1 MDSIENYSMRIDG
14 YKRYKCEMCD
24 YLAKQKKDMAD
35 HLLSKKHKI
44 NIETIGVTTCVA
56 DKSIPIP
63 IKEENIILTVNTPP
77 TCFAEKNS
85 PPKTQLKGKT
95 FLTTYCADAV
105 KLDVS
110 LPFDDRYARHI
121 DFDDQDWGFF
131 HTQNPNQFLLHIFMK
146 LIKKEGG
153 INKFFFR
160 CADSSR
166 KRFYY
171 NDHNVGWTED
181 MLDLQLITFIR
192 DLLTKYILNFL
203 KPKAGETILARA
215 MIYSLWGR
223 TYESIED
230 SRNKSKKRADQ
241 EISECLDVLSR
252 LLEINDC
259 D

>member
-1 MDSIENYSMRIDG
+1 MEGDSIENYIIRIDG
-14 YKRYKCEMCD
+14 KKKYKCELCD
-24 YLAKQKKDMAD
+24 YLATQKSHIES
-35 HLLSKKHKI
+35 HLNGKGHRTKF
-44 NIETIGVTTCVA
+44 ETKP
-56 DKSIPIP
+56 KSIPIP
-63 IKEENIILTVNTPP
+63 VNKENINMIITCSADNTPP
-77 TCFAEKNS
+77 KNS
-85 PPKTQLKGKT
+85 PPKTGLKGKT
-95 FLTTYCADAV
+95 FLSTYCADAL

-110 LPFDDRYARHI
+110 LPFNDRYARHI
-121 DFDDQDWGFF
+121 DFDDEDWGFF

-160 CADSSR
+160 CTDSSR

-192 DLLTKYILNFL
+192 DLLAKYILKFL

-215 MIYSLWGR
+215 MLYSLWGR

-241 EISECLDVLSR
+241 EISECLDFLFR
-252 LLEINDC
+252 LLEINDS

>member
-1 MDSIENYSMRIDG
+1 MEGDKVENYIIRIDG
-14 YKRYKCEMCD
+14 KKKYNCELCN
-24 YLAKQKKDMAD
+24 YITERK
-35 HLLSKKHKI
+35 S
-44 NIETIGVTTCVA
+44 NIESHINGKTHRSKYETKP
-56 DKSIPIP
+56 KSIPIP
-63 IKEENIILTVNTPP
+63 VNKEENIIISVNTPP
-77 TCFAEKNS
+77 KNS
-85 PPKTQLKGKT
+85 PPKTGLKGKT
-95 FLTTYCADAV
+95 YLTTYCADAL

-121 DFDDQDWGFF
+121 DFDDEDWGFF
-131 HTQNPNQFLLHIFMK
+131 STQNPNQFLLHIFMK

-160 CADSSR
+160 CTDSSR

-192 DLLTKYILNFL
+192 DLLAKYILKFL

-215 MIYSLWGR
+215 MLYSLWGR

-241 EISECLDVLSR
+241 EISECLDFLSR
-252 LLEINDC
+252 LLEINDS

>member
-1 MDSIENYSMRIDG
+1 MEGDSIEKYIIRIDG
-14 YKRYKCEMCD
+14 KKKYKCELCN
-24 YLAKQKKDMAD
+24 YLASQK
-35 HLLSKKHKI
+35 S
-44 NIETIGVTTCVA
+44 NIESHINGKTHRSKFETA
-56 DKSIPIP
+56 PKSIPIP
-63 IKEENIILTVNTPP
+63 VNKENIILTVNTPP
-77 TCFAEKNS
+77 KNS

-95 FLTTYCADAV
+95 FLSTYCADAL

-110 LPFDDRYARHI
+110 LPFNDRYARHI
-121 DFDDQDWGFF
+121 DFDDEDWGFF

-215 MIYSLWGR
+215 MLYSLWGR
-223 TYESIED
+223 TYESMED

-252 LLEINDC
+252 LLEINDS